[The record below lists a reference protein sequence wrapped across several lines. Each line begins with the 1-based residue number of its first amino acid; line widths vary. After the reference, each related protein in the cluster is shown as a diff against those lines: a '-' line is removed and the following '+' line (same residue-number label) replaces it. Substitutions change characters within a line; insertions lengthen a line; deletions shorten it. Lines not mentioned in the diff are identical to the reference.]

1 MVTTLVI
8 FSCLVGIFLTA
19 SCVLYIMFKSQLNK
33 CDELKADVAS
43 LTSQLT
49 PVPVTH
55 EFVKKY
61 LSEVGFKVEDEEYNG
76 WVIFEEK
83 DGYKYLFRQSGV
95 MSEWYFSVTVD
106 PSVYDYNI
114 IRKLCNEQFRY
125 LVAGQVRLI
134 EENNEI
140 SFYLS
145 DIQMSESHFMLSFGQ
160 MFNALRGLADMLHVE
175 YDRELKSQ
183 PLPNAKTPEVR
194 RGPLN

>member
-1 MVTTLVI
+1 MVTALVI

-19 SCVLYIMFKSQLNK
+19 SCVLYFMFKSQLNK
-33 CDELKADVAS
+33 CDELKADVLS
-43 LTSQLT
+43 LTSQLE

-61 LSEVGFKVEDEEYNG
+61 LSEVGLKVGDEEYNG
-76 WVIFEEK
+76 WVMFEET
-83 DGYKYLFRQSGV
+83 DGCKYLFRQSGV
-95 MSEWYFSVTVD
+95 MSEWYFSLAVE
-106 PSVYDYNI
+106 PSMYDYNI
-114 IRKLCNEQFRY
+114 IRKLCDEQFRY
-125 LVAGQVRLI
+125 LVAGQVRFI

-140 SFYLS
+140 SFYFS

-160 MFNALRGLADMLHVE
+160 MYNVLRGLADMVRVE